1 MHKKILYIMHVDW
14 NWIKQRPHF
23 LAEKLDL
30 ATDILVLYPFALT
43 RTNLVPNKKTVKTLP
58 FFQLPFRRYKLFDML
73 NTLLQKIFFFITIN
87 YFNPDIIW
95 ICHPSIYN
103 YLPKEFYKNTTIV
116 YDCMDDALAFS
127 DAIRNRKINAHMEK
141 CLLNRA
147 DIVFASSKNLAQK
160 IITRGCVPSK
170 VTVVR
175 NAFNGD
181 IVKVN
186 NKNRAENRIFKIC
199 YIGTISDW
207 IDFDSLL
214 FCLDLLTNIEF
225 HFIGPV
231 SASIPNNDRLIFY
244 GPTKHSNLVN
254 LMLNYDCMIMPFKVN
269 DLIVSVDPVK
279 LYEYINYNKNI
290 ISIYYNELDRFD
302 SFVYFYRDKFELKQ
316 VIKQLIQ
323 NNTIKYSNIER
334 LRFLHDNTWDIRNS
348 LIIDKLN
355 SI

>member
-23 LAEKLDL
+23 LAEKL
-30 ATDILVLYPFALT
+30 ASVTDTLVLYPFALI
-43 RTNLVPNKKTVKTLP
+43 RTNLVPNKKTVKALP
-58 FFQLPFRRYKLFDML
+58 FFQLPFRKYKLFDML
-73 NTLLQKIFFFITIN
+73 NTLLQKIFFFIIII
-87 YFNPDIIW
+87 YFKPEITW
-95 ICHPSIYN
+95 ICHLTIYK
-103 YLPKEFYKNTTIV
+103 YLPKNIYKNTTIV

-127 DAIRNRKINAHMEK
+127 DTLKNRKINAQMEK

-147 DIVFASSKNLAQK
+147 DIVFASSKNLANK
-160 IITRGCVPSK
+160 IIKRGCDPLK

-186 NKNRAENRIFKIC
+186 NKSRAANRIFKIC

-214 FCLDLLTNIEF
+214 FCLDSLNNVEF

-231 SASIPNNDRLIFY
+231 SAIIPNNDRLIFH
-244 GPTKHSNLVN
+244 GPAKHSNLVN